1 MKTPRDLLFARHQA
15 AGPRLDAI
23 RRDVMAAEFNH
34 QDTKAQSW
42 PVVFMSWCLG
52 GFNRLW
58 LELVWPCRRVWTGLA
73 AVWVFLLIINVA
85 QRDHSPV
92 IIAQSQPTVA
102 MLLAFRDQE
111 KILNELLADHSQ
123 PTEADRPR
131 NFAPKPRSEISGTV
145 II

>member
-1 MKTPRDLLFARHQA
+1 VVPWWFQPTLVGTCLAVPP
-15 AGPRLDAI
+15 GLD
-23 RRDVMAAEFNH
+23 
-34 QDTKAQSW
+34 
-42 PVVFMSWCLG
+42 
-52 GFNRLW
+52 
-58 LELVWPCRRVWTGLA
+58 
-73 AVWVFLLIINVA
+73 VA